1 MINEEEIKD
10 EDFVMIITSQ
20 KLEEDAIG
28 TKATMKDSCAM
39 FFNLTVS
46 VAVKSCSALISH
58 IRRDLRS
65 VAGVLY
71 IIGTVFGF
79 IGFVLGVIHAN
90 KIIHD
95 ESKVEIEFV
104 LISLFLMLNF
114 SLKIC
119 FMWPRALARVI
130 VIIFSLG
137 WALAFVTYT
146 ELYFQ
151 IMIKK

>member
-10 EDFVMIITSQ
+10 EDFVIIIKSQ
-20 KLEEDAIG
+20 KLEEEPVIG
-28 TKATMKDSCAM
+28 TNATMKD
-39 FFNLTVS
+39 LGL
-46 VAVKSCSALISH
+46 KLISH
-58 IRRDLRS
+58 IRQDLRS
-65 VAGVLY
+65 VAGILY

-114 SLKIC
+114 LLKIYY
-119 FMWPRALARVI
+119 MWPRALARVI

-146 ELYFQ
+146 ELLLSN
-151 IMIKK
+151 

>member
-1 MINEEEIKD
+1 MRLKLIVNCNMINEEEIKD
-10 EDFVMIITSQ
+10 EDFVIIITSQ
-20 KLEEDAIG
+20 KLEEETNSVIG
-28 TKATMKDSCAM
+28 TKATMKD
-39 FFNLTVS
+39 LVLR
-46 VAVKSCSALISH
+46 LISH

-65 VAGVLY
+65 VEGVLY

-79 IGFVLGVIHAN
+79 IGFLLGIIHAN

-114 SLKIC
+114 SLKIY